1 MNGQK
6 NDMYPTHIYTHVYT
20 ESLKK
25 EILPFV
31 TAWMNLE
38 NIMPSEV
45 SQSQDTYRMI
55 PLIWAI

>member
-55 PLIWAI
+55 PLI